1 MVSFQ
6 RNRLHVRSSDTFY
19 RDMLVGPISELTFRN
34 CLTKLPPEMMSGRE
48 ISHIVGPRYELLSL
62 P

>member
-34 CLTKLPPEMMSGRE
+34 WLTKLPPEMRSGGGGNIPYRW
-48 ISHIVGPRYELLSL
+48 S
-62 P
+62 